1 MDSPLFA
8 RRNRT
13 ADPEVPGDLCLGV
26 IGSGGDG
33 VITSGEIVEGLL
45 SSRGLHCIL
54 TKRFGPQIRGGESF
68 VQLRTSAEPLPTAGD
83 ALDLLVVFSWKD
95 YQQFRSELQLAPNA
109 VIVHDPDDKSRGDVE
124 LPFGG
129 SSKDCS
135 GRMAIEV
142 PFAALAKAAGL
153 AKNKNMVMLGVL
165 SSMIGF
171 AREGLEAKIEQRFGK
186 KGGDVV
192 QGMHAALAQGFEHAE
207 AEVTLSVSRA
217 FLNHESAAK
226 CAMTGNDAIAFGA
239 LYAGCRFFAGYPIT
253 PSTEIMEFMSKYL
266 PQHGGRCVVVEDEIS
281 AIGMCV
287 GASFAGVKAMT
298 GTSGPGL
305 SLMSE
310 ILGLASIS
318 ELPLVIANVQRV
330 GPSTGIPTKSE
341 QSDLFHSAFGG
352 HGDAARVVIAPCDVE
367 DCFDVTVKA
376 FFIAERFHLPVI
388 ILSDQ
393 NIGQRRESIEASSVI
408 DELAGFMKRNER
420 KEPAEVDGPFLRY
433 VETDDH
439 VPLIASPGIKGGMY
453 QTSGLEH
460 DERGRPVSSYEGHER
475 MSKRRQHKLHR
486 VSREFRFLRW
496 FGPKEA
502 DVGIIAWG
510 SSKGPV
516 KEAVNAAN
524 ASGKKVAA
532 LIPQIVYPVP
542 SEQIREFVEA
552 MKRVVVVE
560 LSANAQFYQLIHSAV
575 NLPTDSISY
584 ARPGGNPLRV
594 NEIARLIERA
604 LGPDEGDPQQA
615 EEGGAA

>member
-1 MDSPLFA
+1 MDSPLFSLK
-8 RRNRT
+8 NRPK
-13 ADPEVPGDLCLGV
+13 DPDMPGDLCLGV

-54 TKRFGPQIRGGESF
+54 TKRFGPQIRGGESY

-95 YQQFRSELQLAPNA
+95 YRLFRSELRLGPNA
-109 VIVHDPDDKSRGDVE
+109 VIIHDPDDKTKDTVD
-124 LPFGG
+124 LPFGAESEDG
-129 SSKDCS
+129 A
-135 GRMAIEV
+135 GRTAIEV
-142 PFAALAKAAGL
+142 PFAALAKSVGL
-153 AKNKNMVMLGVL
+153 SQNKNMVMLGVL
-165 SSMIGF
+165 SSMIGLP
-171 AREGLEAKIEQRFGK
+171 REGLEARIDLRFSK
-186 KGGDVV
+186 KGADVV
-192 QGMHAALAQGFEHAE
+192 AAMRTAVTAGFEHAA
-207 AEVTLSVSRA
+207 AEVSLSIERA
-217 FLNHESAAK
+217 FLKHLGPSK

-376 FFIAERFHLPVI
+376 FFIAERFTLPVI

-393 NIGQRRESIEASSVI
+393 NIGQRRESIEASSVL
-408 DELAGFMKRNER
+408 DELAGFVKRNER
-420 KEPAEVDGPFLRY
+420 RVPLEVDGPFLRY
-433 VETDDH
+433 ADTEDH
-439 VPLIASPGIKGGMY
+439 VPMIASPGIKGGMY

-475 MSKRRQHKLHR
+475 MAKRRQNKLHR

-496 FGPKEA
+496 YGPEEA

-524 ASGKKVAA
+524 ASGQKVAA

-542 SEQIREFVEA
+542 SEQIREFVAA

-575 NLPTDSISY
+575 NLPINTISY

-594 NEIARLIERA
+594 SEISGLIERA
-604 LGPDEGDPQQA
+604 LGPDADGTPKD
-615 EEGGAA
+615 EEGGDL